1 MKVPVLVHEANRV
14 VGIANKVAARFAAF
28 TGYTFPDTQIRG
40 GRRIGMPMNRSIT
53 RPGITRTEARERFGL
68 DPERPTLLVS
78 GGSQGA
84 RAINQ
89 ALSAAVPAILDAGIQ
104 VLHVLGA
111 KNFTDMDV
119 VVESENGARYVPV
132 AYVDAM
138 VEAYVAADLMI
149 GRAGAGTVMETAVL
163 GLPVI
168 FIPLP
173 WGNGEQARNAA
184 GLVADGAGILLPEAD
199 LSADKLSDMV
209 IPTITDTEKLARMA
223 ELARPHSPADAADV
237 LARAAVNVVRGE
249 EAS

>member
-1 MKVPVLVHEANRV
+1 M
-14 VGIANKVAARFAAF
+14 
-28 TGYTFPDTQIRG
+28 
-40 GRRIGMPMNRSIT
+40 
-53 RPGITRTEARERFGL
+53 
-68 DPERPTLLVS
+68 
-78 GGSQGA
+78 
-84 RAINQ
+84 
-89 ALSAAVPAILDAGIQ
+89 
-104 VLHVLGA
+104 LHVLGA
-111 KNFTDMDV
+111 KNFTEADV
-119 VVESENGARYVPV
+119 VIESGSGARYVPV

-184 GLVADGAGILLPEAD
+184 GLVADGAGILLPEAE
-199 LSADKLSDMV
+199 LSADKLSDLV
-209 IPTITDTEKLARMA
+209 IPTITDAEKLARMA
-223 ELARPHSPADAADV
+223 GLARPHSPADAADV

>member
-1 MKVPVLVHEANRV
+1 M
-14 VGIANKVAARFAAF
+14 
-28 TGYTFPDTQIRG
+28 
-40 GRRIGMPMNRSIT
+40 
-53 RPGITRTEARERFGL
+53 
-68 DPERPTLLVS
+68 
-78 GGSQGA
+78 
-84 RAINQ
+84 
-89 ALSAAVPAILDAGIQ
+89 
-104 VLHVLGA
+104 LHVLGA
-111 KNFTDMDV
+111 KNFTDADV
-119 VVESENGARYVPV
+119 VIESGNGARYVPV

-184 GLVADGAGILLPEAD
+184 GLVVDGAGILLPETE
-199 LSADKLSDMV
+199 LSADKLSGLV

-223 ELARPHSPADAADV
+223 GLARPHSPADVVDV

-249 EAS
+249 EVS